1 MWSLWVFV
9 CGCGSVCVWSTR
21 VGKKNAIRFPHP
33 PSPPCVFTHLAHSSS
48 SYRIDWLHW
57 LECGCMSV
65 WNESHNKYECG
76 VECVVWVCVVC
87 LRTHPPHGQTYLLSG
102 AKCWL
107 ALKMMMMMMHARDF
121 DFFDFAFIL
130 CFSICESATL
140 HYSSTCVCDSYGV
153 RWSSYSSFCFTHK
166 RDERI
171 GIIEIEQRRDVFA
184 HLFIYTMRS
193 LGRTNLHIS
202 STSSSTVH

>member
-1 MWSLWVFV
+1 
-9 CGCGSVCVWSTR
+9 
-21 VGKKNAIRFPHP
+21 
-33 PSPPCVFTHLAHSSS
+33 
-48 SYRIDWLHW
+48 
-57 LECGCMSV
+57 MSV
-65 WNESHNKYECG
+65 WIESHTKYECG
-76 VECVVWVCVVC
+76 VECVVCVCVCVVC

-171 GIIEIEQRRDVFA
+171 GIIEIEHRRDVFA
-184 HLFIYTMRS
+184 HLFIGHTQCVLSVARIFTYHQHHHQPS
-193 LGRTNLHIS
+193 IKCL
-202 STSSSTVH
+202 